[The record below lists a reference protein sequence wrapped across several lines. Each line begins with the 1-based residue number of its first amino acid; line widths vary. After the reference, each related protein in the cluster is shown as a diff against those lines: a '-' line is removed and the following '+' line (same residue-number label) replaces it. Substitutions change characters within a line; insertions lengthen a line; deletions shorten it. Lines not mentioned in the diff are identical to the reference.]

1 MVSGRALDHHLI
13 IDDFVAK
20 TRDLRQFE
28 MTTEDWEATVLVT
41 SWLKSFQSATTQM
54 STTKQPMLS
63 STHAIYRGLQDSL
76 CTSLRTLPINVEIF
90 HLRVTRA
97 FGVVVNTPSSA
108 LCNEESCGSIPSTSD
123 PFYENSNM
131 ADVRR
136 NLPFTSFRLQTGGCV
151 ALQAWSGAVAG
162 PYKPG
167 RKSQGVTLS
176 VKGVICPIAG
186 NGVTNKGEC

>member
-1 MVSGRALDHHLI
+1 MGLDRNPMFCTQI
-13 IDDFVAK
+13 ATFP
-20 TRDLRQFE
+20 
-28 MTTEDWEATVLVT
+28 TETEI
-41 SWLKSFQSATTQM
+41 FSATDYR
-54 STTKQPMLS
+54 SLAGRS
-63 STHAIYRGLQDSL
+63 SISQRPSKLTHTY
-76 CTSLRTLPINVEIF
+76 VEIYY
-90 HLRVTRA
+90 LRVTWVS
-97 FGVVVNTPSSA
+97 GVVVNTPSSA